1 MEEELD
7 KCGVNTELGR
17 PELSLPHPPA
27 APEKTNTQ
35 ELTGKGQGR
44 KKGKVDYRKV
54 GYRYRES

>member
-1 MEEELD
+1 MWGEHRAG
-7 KCGVNTELGR
+7 KARAVSPTSSSSTE
-17 PELSLPHPPA
+17 A
-27 APEKTNTQ
+27 ASEKTNTH